1 MPSENAAAAK
11 APTKLQ
17 TFGKRLF
24 STVLLWGVLLGALFS
39 GNKTVA
45 DLAVLIVLNV
55 ISVFGL
61 MEFCDMLE
69 KRGHPCFRA
78 YAIVTGCV
86 FVSASWLAETGNLF
100 GDASPLVVS
109 LTLSGP
115 IVIGLFVR
123 RLFWPDMQNGL
134 VAVGGTLL
142 GLVYVPWLLVFLMG
156 VYFHS
161 ATEGAWW
168 LLYFILVTKSSDMGA
183 YSVGSLIGKH
193 KMIPRI
199 SPGKTWEGFGGAIA
213 VSIGVSLVFAHFAR
227 DKLIGITFVHAVVL
241 GLILSVGAVVGDLI
255 ESLFKRE
262 SGVKDSG
269 AYFPGIGGVLD
280 LVDSLLFNAPIMFAY
295 LVWLS
300 AFRANS

>member
-1 MPSENAAAAK
+1 MPSETEVGAK

-17 TFGKRLF
+17 TFFKRLL
-24 STVLLWGVLLGALFS
+24 STVVLWAVLLGALFS
-39 GNKTVA
+39 GNKSIA
-45 DLAVLIVLNV
+45 DLVLMIVLCV

-61 MEFCDMLE
+61 MEFCDMSE
-69 KRGHPCFRA
+69 KRGVMCFRR
-78 YAIVTGCV
+78 YAVVSGCV
-86 FVSASWLAETGNLF
+86 FVIVNWFGYTGRLLGELPQGPLLLTMAS
-100 GDASPLVVS
+100 
-109 LTLSGP
+109 SGLI
-115 IVIGLFVR
+115 IVGLFVR
-123 RLFWPDMQNGL
+123 RLFWEDMRHGFAAIGST
-134 VAVGGTLL
+134 VL

-161 ATEGAWW
+161 ATFGSWW

-183 YSVGSLIGKH
+183 YAIGSMMGKH

-213 VSIGVSLVFAHFAR
+213 VSTGVSLVFAHFAQ
-227 DKLIGITFVHAVVL
+227 DKLIGITVVHAVIL
-241 GLILSVGAVVGDLI
+241 GIVLSVGAVVGDLI

-262 SGVKDSG
+262 SGMKDSG

-295 LVWLS
+295 LVWLN
-300 AFRANS
+300 ATR

>member
-1 MPSENAAAAK
+1 MPSETAGAAS

-24 STVLLWGVLLGALFS
+24 STVLLWAVLLGALFS
-39 GNKTVA
+39 GNRTIA

-55 ISVFGL
+55 ICFFGL

-69 KRGHPCFRA
+69 KRGHPCFRW
-78 YAIVTGCV
+78 YAISVGMV
-86 FVSASWLAETGNLF
+86 FITVLWLTETGRILV
-100 GDASPLVVS
+100 GVSPLVVN
-109 LTLSGP
+109 LALAGP

-123 RLFWPDMQNGL
+123 RLFWEDMQNGL
-134 VAVGGTLL
+134 AAVGGTLL
-142 GLVYVPWLLVFLMG
+142 GQVYLPWLLGFLMG
-156 VYFHS
+156 IYFHS
-161 ATEGAWW
+161 ETTGSWW
-168 LLYFILVTKSSDMGA
+168 LIYFILVTKSSDMGA
-183 YSVGSLIGKH
+183 YAVGSMIGKH

-213 VSIGVSLVFAHFAR
+213 VSAGVSLVFAHFAQDR
-227 DKLIGITFVHAVVL
+227 LAGITVVHAILLGVL
-241 GLILSVGAVVGDLI
+241 LSIGAVVGDLV

-262 SGVKDSG
+262 AGVKDSG

-295 LVWLS
+295 LVWLGS
-300 AFRANS
+300 GH